1 MDFTFKNLERLGK
14 AGHFD
19 RKISPLVSS
28 EDVSNK
34 LTVSGGKALFS
45 KGSVDEV
52 SGKECRYSLP

>member
-1 MDFTFKNLERLGK
+1 MDFTYKTLERLGK

-34 LTVSGGKALFS
+34 VTIAGGKALFS
-45 KGSVDEV
+45 KGSTEEV
-52 SGKECRYSLP
+52 SGKECR